1 MITLGGTVKNEAKY
15 IQEWLTHYHLL
26 GVDRFIINLDRCTDD
41 THKKI
46 LDLPFN
52 VKIITHTDKDCSGQ
66 CFQNS
71 IYYKISRICTTEWLT
86 LLDVDEFLFL
96 PNHTLKDFLS
106 LERFSKAGA
115 ISICQNIFGSSGHNS
130 SPNNPVVDSYT
141 LRNPDDIKI
150 DNIYPTH
157 QHPSDL
163 FKMTKPIFRNK
174 CLQSIKNAHDF
185 KFSKPTVYEAGKIF
199 ARYKCR
205 RTTKDIVIN
214 HYFTKSLQDWEE
226 KTGRPRISGSP
237 KYRQQWFDYFNSF
250 TFIDDQLQNTANKVE
265 MYLHEHT
272 RSKY

>member
-15 IQEWLTHYHLL
+15 IKEWLTHYHLL

-52 VKIITHTDKDCSGQ
+52 VKMITHKDKDCSGQ

-71 IYYKISRICTTEWLT
+71 VYHKISRICTTEWLI
-86 LLDVDEFLFL
+86 LLDVDEFLLL
-96 PNHTLKDFLS
+96 PNHTLKEFLS
-106 LERFSKAGA
+106 LKRFSDVGA
-115 ISICQNIFGSSGHNS
+115 ISICQNIFGSSGHTT
-130 SPNNPVVDSYT
+130 SPNSLVVDSYT

-150 DNIYPTH
+150 DNIYPLH

-163 FKMTKPIFRNK
+163 LKMTKPIFRNE

-185 KFSKPTVYEAGKIF
+185 KFSKPTVYEDGKIF

-214 HYFTKSLQDWEE
+214 HYFTKSLEDWEE

-237 KYRQQWFDYFNSF
+237 KYKKQWFDYFNSF
-250 TFIDDQLQNTANKVE
+250 NYFDSRLK
-265 MYLHEHT
+265 HE
-272 RSKY
+272 